1 MPQVQTQLADNL
13 FALDI
18 DPAQLE
24 GATRAIN
31 HLVTVMDQHGTDV
44 HVLYY
49 ALAIALIR
57 VQRRRFVDTTLTKL
71 ELLDDLLDN
80 RENWNQAFELDSI
93 LEKES

>member
-44 HVLYY
+44 HALYY